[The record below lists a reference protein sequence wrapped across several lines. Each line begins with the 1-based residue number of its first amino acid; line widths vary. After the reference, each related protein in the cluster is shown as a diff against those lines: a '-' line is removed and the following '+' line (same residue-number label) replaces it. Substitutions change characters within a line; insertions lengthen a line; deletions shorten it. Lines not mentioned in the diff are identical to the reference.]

1 MRRLLLAG
9 CLTLAV
15 ASAASTQITQ
25 PKLSAP
31 ADDALSPMELLAG
44 KAPPA
49 GAETEAA
56 AKAGTGKGDPAKAGT
71 PAKVADPAKAGA
83 AKSEAAKKKA
93 DTAKPDAPKAEID
106 HLAQCL
112 RDWDRGTHMSRQ
124 EWSRTC
130 RRVVS
135 ARNKASN
142 QPAK

>member
-31 ADDALSPMELLAG
+31 ADEALSPMELLAG

-49 GAETEAA
+49 GAGAA
-56 AKAGTGKGDPAKAGT
+56 AKAGTGKGDPAKAG
-71 PAKVADPAKAGA
+71 A
-83 AKSEAAKKKA
+83 ANSEAAKKKA

-130 RRVVS
+130 RRIVS